1 MPAMRRNPGA
11 PVGVPVVLLLVADA
25 ILYASSGVVFPLL
38 PEIQERHHLPTWSLG
53 VISGASFAAGIA
65 AVIVI
70 APFADRGHAKRL
82 IIGGMALGVAGLL
95 VFPLA
100 TTVLQL
106 AAARAVEGVA
116 VGMFSPALRATLI
129 TLDPSRAGERLARV
143 AAVETGGFTLSPVLG
158 AGLARV
164 GGLALPFVVLAVA
177 LMICA
182 LLISTRC
189 PTIAARANADSPRL
203 ALGLVRLH
211 PVRVALLLS
220 VLLWLPIGT
229 YDSLWARYLEDRG
242 ATAVFVGITL
252 SLYGIPFA
260 IASGWGGR
268 MVDRIGPMAAV
279 RRAMWVIVPMIAL
292 YGRLAQPWAIG
303 ALGLVEAT
311 ANAVAFP
318 AATTAMARACPPD
331 QLAAGQGLSSAAS
344 QLAAGA
350 AAFAAAPAYAAV
362 GSEWTFGGVALV
374 MVAILVIAIVLARP
388 TRASIRA

>member
-1 MPAMRRNPGA
+1 MIRRKIGSTLAACGIVMLLFGMSALPALGAAPSSVRMAPSPRPALAPVNGSSDTVLMGHITGTIIDLSSGA
-11 PVGVPVVLLLVADA
+11 PSA
-25 ILYASSGVVFPLL
+25 
-38 PEIQERHHLPTWSLG
+38 
-53 VISGASFAAGIA
+53 
-65 AVIVI
+65 
-70 APFADRGHAKRL
+70 
-82 IIGGMALGVAGLL
+82 
-95 VFPLA
+95 
-100 TTVLQL
+100 
-106 AAARAVEGVA
+106 GVA
-116 VGMFSPALRATLI
+116 VS
-129 TLDPSRAGERLARV
+129 
-143 AAVETGGFTLSPVLG
+143 
-158 AGLARV
+158 V
-164 GGLALPFVVLAVA
+164 GGALVW
-177 LMICA
+177 
-182 LLISTRC
+182 SD
-189 PTIAARANADSPRL
+189 ANGNYD
-203 ALGLVRLH
+203 H
-211 PVRVALLLS
+211 
-220 VLLWLPIGT
+220 WLPIGT

-318 AATTAMARACPPD
+318 AATTAMALACPPD